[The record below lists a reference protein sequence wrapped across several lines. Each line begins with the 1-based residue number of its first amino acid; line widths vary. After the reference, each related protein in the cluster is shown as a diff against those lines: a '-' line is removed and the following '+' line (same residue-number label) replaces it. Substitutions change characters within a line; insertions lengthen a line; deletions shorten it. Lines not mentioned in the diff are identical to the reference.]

1 MLFIWP
7 WLPMFPDFLV
17 CFGGFFFVP
26 FGVNFS
32 DFVPMSLVF
41 TVSLNIKIA
50 FLHVGINAQVHSS
63 RAG

>member
-1 MLFIWP
+1 LALAANVSRFSCLLWR
-7 WLPMFPDFLV
+7 
-17 CFGGFFFVP
+17 FFFVP

-50 FLHVGINAQVHSS
+50 FLHVGINAQAHSS